1 MDLVAK
7 SWFGISPPN
16 LRGLYRSRSWK
27 ASNGRGRT
35 AEVVSGSTRAHLRG
49 NVWGESFQQGGVDLR
64 RAGQNVAFL
73 AVFGPAERADA
84 ATGLLNQQRAGR
96 CIPRRESDFPEG
108 VDSSGRDISQIECRG
123 AGT

>member
-27 ASNGRGRT
+27 ASNGPRRAAG
-35 AEVVSGSTRAHLRG
+35 VVSGSTRAHLGG
-49 NVWGESFQQGGVDLR
+49 NVWGEGFEQGGVDLG

-84 ATGLLNQQRAGR
+84 AAGLLDEQRAGR
-96 CIPRRESDFPEG
+96 RIPRRESRSE
-108 VDSSGRDISQIECRG
+108 EH
-123 AGT
+123 